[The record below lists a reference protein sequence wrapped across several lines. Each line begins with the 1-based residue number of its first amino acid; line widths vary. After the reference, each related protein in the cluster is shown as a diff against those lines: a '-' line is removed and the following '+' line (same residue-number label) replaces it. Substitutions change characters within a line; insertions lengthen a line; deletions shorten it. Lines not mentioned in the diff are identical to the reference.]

1 MRRESLHVVN
11 GIRLPFA
18 KAGGELS
25 GLSAG
30 DLGTAVTKG
39 LLARTGI
46 DPAIVDEVI
55 FGCVC
60 QPAGESNVA
69 RVIALR
75 SGIPESVP
83 ARTVHRNCA
92 SGFEAITQ
100 AAEKIAAGRG
110 EVFLVGGVESMSR
123 VPLLYNEGAVKK
135 FGRLAKAKSLGSRM
149 ESMLNFRA
157 RDFRPV
163 PALLKGLTDPT
174 CGMGMGQTAEV
185 LAREFSISRVRQDKF
200 ALRSHR
206 RAILA
211 RTRLEE
217 ETGPA
222 FGNGYRPLLFD
233 NGPRE
238 DTSLKALSRLRPIF
252 ARKRGTVTAGNA
264 SQVTDG
270 AVALLVASERACK
283 EHGLEPLG
291 RLTDWAYAGCDPKR
305 MGLGPVH
312 AIAKAESLGGPS
324 LKDADLIELNEAF
337 AVQALAVSEASSS
350 TRFCREVLKRD
361 KALGEFPEEITNPNG
376 GAIALGHPVGA
387 TGARLVLTAL
397 YELKRRNAKRAL
409 TTLCVGG
416 GQGGALW
423 LERN

>member
-1 MRRESLHVVN
+1 MKRESLHVVN
-11 GIRLPFA
+11 GFRLPFA
-18 KAGGELS
+18 RAEGELS

-30 DLGTAVTKG
+30 DLGAAATKG

-75 SGIPESVP
+75 AGIPESVP

-100 AAEKIAAGRG
+100 AAEKIAAGSG

-123 VPLLYNEGAVKK
+123 VPLLYNEGATKK
-135 FGRLAKAKSLGSRM
+135 FGRLFKAKAFGSRM
-149 ESMLNFRA
+149 RAMLNFRT

-174 CGMGMGQTAEV
+174 CEMGMGETAET

-211 RTRLEE
+211 RPRLEE

-222 FGNGYRPLLFD
+222 FGHGYRPLLFD

-252 ARKRGTVTAGNA
+252 ARKHGTVTAGNA

-283 EHGLEPLG
+283 EHGLDSLG

-312 AIAKAESLGGPS
+312 AIAKAEGLGGPS

-337 AVQALAVSEASSS
+337 AVQALAVSEASTS

-361 KALGEFPEEITNPNG
+361 KALGEFPEEITNVNG